1 MYNEL
6 TKSGTTL
13 RLYKVTDSLPGP
25 GGCMQRPSMVLKKK
39 ILLAMRVFETQQMF
53 N

>member
-1 MYNEL
+1 MYNEWN
-6 TKSGTTL
+6 KSGTAL

-25 GGCMQRPSMVLKKK
+25 GGCLQRPSMVKKK
-39 ILLAMRVFETQQMF
+39 ILLPTRVFEQMF